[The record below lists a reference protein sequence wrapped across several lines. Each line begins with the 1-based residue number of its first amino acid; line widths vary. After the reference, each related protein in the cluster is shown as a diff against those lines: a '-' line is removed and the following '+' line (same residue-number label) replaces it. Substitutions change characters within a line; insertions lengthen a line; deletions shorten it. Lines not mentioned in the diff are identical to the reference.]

1 MSTEDRLG
9 RVACVPLRLRVET
22 HPVPTKVRQI
32 VAWRPG
38 SFVPIGQTPTAN
50 LNLRA
55 GGVVVA
61 RGEMLTR
68 RGRVGFQVS
77 SFVDPP
83 AEDRSARLEQG

>member
-1 MSTEDRLG
+1 VGTEDRLG
-9 RVACVPLRLRVET
+9 RLAIVPLRLRVET
-22 HPVPTKVRQI
+22 HPVPTKVRRI
-32 VAWRPG
+32 VAWGPG
-38 SFVPIGQTPTAN
+38 SFVPIGQSPTAN

-68 RGRVGFQVS
+68 RGRFAFQIG

-83 AEDRSARLEQG
+83 DEDRSGRVEQG

>member
-1 MSTEDRLG
+1 
-9 RVACVPLRLRVET
+9 VET

-77 SFVDPP
+77 GFVDPP